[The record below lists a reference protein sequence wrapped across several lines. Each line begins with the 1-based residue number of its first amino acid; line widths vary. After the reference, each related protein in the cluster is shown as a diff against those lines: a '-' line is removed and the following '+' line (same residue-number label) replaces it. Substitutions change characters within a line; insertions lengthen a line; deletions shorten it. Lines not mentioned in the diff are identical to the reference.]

1 MKEAIHLKKIQTKA
15 IIVQDYKRE
24 PIAYEE
30 ALFELDVTH

>member
-15 IIVQDYKRE
+15 IIVH
-24 PIAYEE
+24 EE